1 MTHKEKIIATAYTGI
16 MFVDGPELG
25 EVYAYEEEK
34 LGHGVI
40 DIMHANKE
48 FQQKVRNAVRED
60 FLAMIGENEEIKEEE
75 YIDDLAL
82 EERAEDYAD
91 ECWTLDINNFACK
104 DGYIKGATEQKQID
118 DQHMLH
124 LVDACEQDKQLL
136 IDKAC
141 EWLEKN
147 AVKYIGL
154 LFSSHI
160 RDEDGSERVEV
171 RGSVNMKLYDD
182 FRKAMKENEH

>member
-16 MFVDGPELG
+16 MFVDGSELG

-40 DIMHANKE
+40 DIMHADKE
-48 FQQKVRNAVRED
+48 FQQKLRNAVRED
-60 FLAMIGENEEIKEEE
+60 FLAMISK
-75 YIDDLAL
+75 DD
-82 EERAEDYAD
+82 
-91 ECWTLDINNFACK
+91 K
-104 DGYIKGATEQKQID
+104 
-118 DQHMLH
+118 
-124 LVDACEQDKQLL
+124 L

-182 FRKAMKENEH
+182 FRKAMKENDH